1 MSPAASST
9 ASAIGLGVAVVGGA
23 SVDTGAA
30 EPVDGSVGDA
40 LTGAGAGELVA
51 EPDGV
56 WAQALRARTIATAGP
71 RPATLLDR
79 ATASP

>member
-9 ASAIGLGVAVVGGA
+9 ASAIGLGVAVVVGA
-23 SVDTGAA
+23 SAGAGA
-30 EPVDGSVGDA
+30 DPVEGSVGDA

-51 EPDGV
+51 VPVGV
-56 WAQALRARTIATAGP
+56 WAHELRARTIATAGP